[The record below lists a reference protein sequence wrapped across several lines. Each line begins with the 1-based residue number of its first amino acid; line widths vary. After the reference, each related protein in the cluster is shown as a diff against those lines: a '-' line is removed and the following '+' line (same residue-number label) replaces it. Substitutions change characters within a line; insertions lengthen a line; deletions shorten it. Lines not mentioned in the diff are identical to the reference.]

1 MFQFSFG
8 QVSLTGDEAT
18 DGSPTLDVAVPVVI
32 NIIPPNA
39 LLSADTIITVSV
51 SGGNATG
58 RCTCMHIIIMCTIS
72 LETLHIC
79 LVLLLYAVSFHLV
92 SEDFTLLRS
101 EVPFVIGA
109 NDGNTITVLVD
120 VLDDL
125 LVEGTECFTLSGGIG
140 SPAAPGS
147 SFVGG
152 PVTVCILD
160 NDGKTCIRFS
170 IFSSAVYFFPWSSY
184 HPILGQYIQILIT
197 FYSPKTG
204 QWEGLETIETKVYI
218 CKWAMHIY
226 LSTCSGHAW
235 C

>member
-1 MFQFSFG
+1 
-8 QVSLTGDEAT
+8 
-18 DGSPTLDVAVPVVI
+18 
-32 NIIPPNA
+32 
-39 LLSADTIITVSV
+39 
-51 SGGNATG
+51 
-58 RCTCMHIIIMCTIS
+58 MHAYNNYVYS

-101 EVPFVIGA
+101 EVTFVIGA

-160 NDGKTCIRFS
+160 NDGKTHIWFS
-170 IFSSAVYFFPWSSY
+170 IFSSAVYLY
-184 HPILGQYIQILIT
+184 
-197 FYSPKTG
+197 
-204 QWEGLETIETKVYI
+204 
-218 CKWAMHIY
+218 
-226 LSTCSGHAW
+226 
-235 C
+235 